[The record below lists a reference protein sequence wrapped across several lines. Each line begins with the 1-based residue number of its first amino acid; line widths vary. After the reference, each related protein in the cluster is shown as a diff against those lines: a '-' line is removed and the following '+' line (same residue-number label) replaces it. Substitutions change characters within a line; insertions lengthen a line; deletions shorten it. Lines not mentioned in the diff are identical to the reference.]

1 MNGDDRRRAWEIGR
15 REIGNVIEINSRF
28 TRPSWS
34 RELFPHQL
42 LRSGAPPCKIRHRR
56 SQIPKT
62 VTIPLRIGYG
72 LGLPLPWSSVNVAL
86 RIGYGLGLP
95 LPWQLRRQR
104 IRPQQEIL
112 ILLVNFGQ
120 RLEQV
125 CEILTTAGGEKTK
138 KERVDS
144 YSHRNSSTSSLNWVF
159 PS

>member
-56 SQIPKT
+56 SQIPKA
-62 VTIPLRIGYG
+62 VAI
-72 LGLPLPWSSVNVAL
+72 AL

-104 IRPQQEIL
+104 IRSQQEIL

-138 KERVDS
+138 KERVDT

>member
-1 MNGDDRRRAWEIGR
+1 MNSDDRGCAREVGR
-15 REIGNVIEINSRF
+15 REIGNVIQINPRF
-28 TRPSWS
+28 TRPSRS

-42 LRSGAPPCKIRHRR
+42 LRSGVPPCKIRHRR

-62 VTIPLRIGYG
+62 AAI
-72 LGLPLPWSSVNVAL
+72 AL

-95 LPWQLRRQR
+95 LPSLLRRQR
-104 IRPQQEIL
+104 IRSQQDIR
-112 ILLVNFGQ
+112 ILLVNFGK

-125 CEILTTAGGEKTK
+125 GEILTTACGEKTK
-138 KERVDS
+138 KERVDA

>member
-1 MNGDDRRRAWEIGR
+1 MNGDDRGRARKIRR
-15 REIGNVIEINSRF
+15 REIGNVIEIHSRF
-28 TRPSWS
+28 TRPSRS

-56 SQIPKT
+56 SQIPKA
-62 VTIPLRIGYG
+62 
-72 LGLPLPWSSVNVAL
+72 VAL
-86 RIGYGLGLP
+86 LIGYGLGLP

-104 IRPQQEIL
+104 IRSQQDIL

-125 CEILTTAGGEKTK
+125 SEILTTTCGEKTK